1 MGKQRTLTEK
11 RPTILQII
19 PELDTGGAE
28 LATVEIADAVIRAGG
43 RSIVLSRG
51 GRMLPD
57 LLKTGATFVPF
68 PAKTKNP
75 ARIVWNARAIAA
87 IVRREG
93 VDLVHAR
100 SRAPAWS
107 ALLAARMTR
116 RPFVTTYH
124 GAYNEKTRIKNWYNS
139 VMARADVVIANS
151 QYTADL
157 VAKRYGTPAGRL
169 TVIHRGIDG
178 AAFDPATIGAERVAQ
193 LRTSWG
199 VAPEAPVILQAARLT
214 TWKGQSV
221 LIAAAKL
228 LKDEGRLGKAQI
240 VFAGD
245 AQGRTGYAERLR
257 SEAAAAGLADRVGL
271 VGHVGD
277 MPAAFKAAHIAVI
290 ASVEPEAFGRA
301 AAEAQIMGCPVI
313 ATRLGAPQET
323 VLAPPAAG
331 RDAMT
336 GWLVTPGDARA
347 LAEAMAEALSLD
359 EAARVALGLRARRH
373 VLTNFTLSA
382 MKHATLEVYDRLI
395 GSDLAAAKG

>member
-1 MGKQRTLTEK
+1 LTEK

-277 MPAAFKAAHIAVI
+277 MP
-290 ASVEPEAFGRA
+290 EAFGRA

>member
-1 MGKQRTLTEK
+1 MTEK

-28 LATVEIADAVIRAGG
+28 LATIEIADAIARAGG
-43 RSIVLSRG
+43 RAIVLSRG

-57 LLKTGATFVPF
+57 LVKTGATFIPF

-75 ARIVWNARAIAA
+75 ARIVWNARTIAG
-87 IVRREG
+87 IVRRVG
-93 VDLVHAR
+93 VDLVQAR
-100 SRAPAWS
+100 CRAPAWS
-107 ALLAARMTR
+107 ALLAARMTG

-151 QYTADL
+151 QYTTDL
-157 VAKRYGTPAGRL
+157 VAQRYGTPASRL
-169 TVIHRGIDG
+169 VVIHRGIDG
-178 AAFDPATIGAERVAQ
+178 ATFDPERIGAERVAK

-214 TWKGQSV
+214 AWKGQSV

-240 VFAGD
+240 IFAGD

-257 SEAAAAGLADRVGL
+257 AEAAAAGLSDRVGL
-271 VGHVGD
+271 VGHVSD

-290 ASVEPEAFGRA
+290 ASIEPEAFGRA

-331 RDAMT
+331 RDTMT

-347 LAEAMAEALSLD
+347 LADAMAEALTLD
-359 EAARVALGLRARRH
+359 QGARVALGLRARKH
-373 VLTNFTLSA
+373 VEANFTLA
-382 MKHATLEVYDRLI
+382 GMKHQTLEVYDRLI
-395 GSDLAAAKG
+395 GSRMAAANG